1 MPHGQRPS
9 GSRSPAGQRGRANA
23 PGAAAPS
30 PCRERAGGLC
40 SFSEG
45 TVLRRAAYRGSG
57 TGGVC
62 GVSDVQWQI
71 FSAHSK
77 AKAQNQNTVGMMPTV
92 GLGPG
97 RIAQR
102 RTCINAISFPCFP
115 NTPEDTELIL
125 QFNDKGT
132 RTVSILFKVQRTK
145 PGAIPGGDA
154 AAGWREPATTGG
166 AGGTRF
172 KSCPATH
179 WLPDLRFSELP
190 LPHPKWRLK
199 SLPLSLP

>member
-1 MPHGQRPS
+1 MARGPWAAAPQLAS
-9 GSRSPAGQRGRANA
+9 GGRADT

-40 SFSEG
+40 RFSEG
-45 TVLRRAAYRGSG
+45 TALRTAACRGSG
-57 TGGVC
+57 TGAVC

-71 FSAHSK
+71 FSAHL
-77 AKAQNQNTVGMMPTV
+77 KAQNQNTVGMMPTV

-97 RIAQR
+97 RTARR
-102 RTCINAISFPCFP
+102 RTCIYTISFPCFP

-132 RTVSILFKVQRTK
+132 RTVSILFKVQRK
-145 PGAIPGGDA
+145 RPGAILGGDA
-154 AAGWREPATTGG
+154 AAGWREQAVTGG
-166 AGGTRF
+166 ASRTRF
-172 KSCPATH
+172 KSCPATR

-190 LPHPKWRLK
+190 LPHPRWRL
-199 SLPLSLP
+199 